1 MAVSRTRSLDENVKV
16 TSNDTT
22 SDLLLAKLSA
32 GVGITLTE
40 LNDGGNE
47 QIEISGGAAALW
59 TEDEFAPG
67 LGQVSFILTSAPA
80 DPDSFSL
87 HVNGVVYD
95 DTADYTVSGTTLTW
109 LNTLFSLDG
118 SDKLLARYQ

>member
-47 QIEISGGAAALW
+47 QVEISGTSAFW
-59 TEDEFAPG
+59 TEDEFTPG
-67 LGQVSFILTSAPA
+67 LGQVSFILTSAPV

-95 DTADYTVSGTTLTW
+95 DVVDYTVSGVTLTW